1 MTELIQMRV
10 KALATIL
17 ILILMM
23 PTAGAHGANTFSFIM
38 RNESIQPDTAQVI
51 QNDTLI
57 FVNTA
62 DYDRRVVIDS
72 DGDGTDEMD
81 CIAGPSNSSSTDDEC
96 HLWLEPANW
105 SEGGY
110 EARIYSN
117 GSLWQIINLT
127 VVLDNHTE
135 TLPPDGFVFGPD
147 PNEPGDGD
155 TSWKLPNLNRVVFWD
170 ELLSV
175 AVLLAGA
182 AAFVWVIRNVK
193 EDEKE

>member
-17 ILILMM
+17 VLTLLI
-23 PTAGAHGANTFSFIM
+23 PTATAHGADTFSFIM

-62 DYDRRVVIDS
+62 DYDRTVTIDS
-72 DGDGTDEMD
+72 DGDGADEVD

-96 HLWLEPANW
+96 YLWLEPANW
-105 SEGGY
+105 SEGDY
-110 EARIYSN
+110 EVRIYSN
-117 GSLWQIINLT
+117 GSLWQTIDLT

-147 PNEPGDGD
+147 PGEPEGDD
-155 TSWKLPNLNRVVFWD
+155 VTSM
-170 ELLSV
+170 LLSA

-193 EDEKE
+193 EDEEE